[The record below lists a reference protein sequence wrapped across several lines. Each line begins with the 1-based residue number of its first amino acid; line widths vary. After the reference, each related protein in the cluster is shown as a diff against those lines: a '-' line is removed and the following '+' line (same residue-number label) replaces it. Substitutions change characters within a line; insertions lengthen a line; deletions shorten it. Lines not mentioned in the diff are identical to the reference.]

1 MEALVSL
8 SAKVGLREKR
18 AFVENAEAL
27 GMTASGA
34 IKVFARMFNECRGF
48 PFEVRRR
55 GGINYSA
62 PGMASARLEN
72 GKLIVPASWHD
83 DDDGYRQGSFA
94 NLPMSRW
101 GHRRYRPT
109 SRPPS
114 LRAAIRLGNACGPL
128 VFDYVLQPGG
138 YQHQRGCLAQ
148 A

>member
-8 SAKVGLREKR
+8 NTKVDPQEKT

-83 DDDGYRQGSFA
+83 DDDE
-94 NLPMSRW
+94 
-101 GHRRYRPT
+101 
-109 SRPPS
+109 
-114 LRAAIRLGNACGPL
+114 
-128 VFDYVLQPGG
+128 
-138 YQHQRGCLAQ
+138 
-148 A
+148 